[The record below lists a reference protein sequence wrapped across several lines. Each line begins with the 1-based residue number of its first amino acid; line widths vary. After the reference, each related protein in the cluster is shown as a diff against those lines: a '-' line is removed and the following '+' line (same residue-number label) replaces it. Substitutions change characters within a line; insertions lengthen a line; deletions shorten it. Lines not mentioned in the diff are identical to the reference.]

1 MSHREQISLV
11 KVLEFIRF
19 VSFEAIRQRGDDI
32 CSMLNI
38 IGNIIMKYFHFMF
51 QIQWMF
57 GRFIL
62 QFKTFHISKGNIIM
76 QLSACCKLQSFTGL
90 DIRGKC
96 IVLELSKNKFKNIKN
111 VSYVL
116 NSTKTYIVTNPSFQF
131 VSKFKFNTNPF
142 SLKSTIQILESS

>member
-116 NSTKTYIVTNPSFQF
+116 NSTKTYIVMNPSFQF

>member
-1 MSHREQISLV
+1 LISYFSATLDINKKFPEMSHREQISLV

-76 QLSACCKLQSFTGL
+76 
-90 DIRGKC
+90 
-96 IVLELSKNKFKNIKN
+96 
-111 VSYVL
+111 
-116 NSTKTYIVTNPSFQF
+116 
-131 VSKFKFNTNPF
+131 
-142 SLKSTIQILESS
+142 

>member
-1 MSHREQISLV
+1 LKRGDSLISYFSATLDINKKFPEMSHREQISLV

-76 QLSACCKLQSFTGL
+76 
-90 DIRGKC
+90 
-96 IVLELSKNKFKNIKN
+96 
-111 VSYVL
+111 
-116 NSTKTYIVTNPSFQF
+116 
-131 VSKFKFNTNPF
+131 
-142 SLKSTIQILESS
+142 